1 MNRLRIGRSE
11 PRVSACPARGR
22 LLFENFDLIQ
32 TQVKSVHSCHN
43 KNHRSAILP
52 KIVLYLWLFPI
63 SACSYFSPE
72 YTRPDT
78 PVKKSWVR
86 HVPENVS
93 VVETI
98 RPDWWSN
105 FGDPYLNDLVA
116 IAINQNYDLKILA
129 ARTGVAQATIGQV
142 NAARLPTVEG
152 AFGAR
157 FIKAPGRDLQKSYS
171 YALGLSW
178 EIDIWGKIQKSVEAQ
193 EAEVQATEADWRAG
207 YLEIVSGVAEI
218 YFQIRLL
225 DEQIQQ
231 QKSSVAAN
239 QRILDIQQ
247 AMLKEGLIEE
257 KDVNWQISQVKG
269 FEQGL
274 KELERVRALAEN
286 RLATILGI
294 PAGDLK
300 VPPGSLRG
308 AVHLVDLPLGLPMDL
323 LLRRPDVIAAEFRVL
338 QVHNL
343 ISEARRGLLPT
354 VSITG
359 KGGISSIKLTDLSK
373 AFTYGLDPSIEL
385 PFLDPNVY
393 ARIDVTEAEVNV
405 VKEEYRRTVLNAFEE
420 VENALVSLAS
430 HKSQKADLEEQLKN
444 LQKVAGT
451 HRAELTEGEISEL
464 EVLSSERDLLS
475 TEQQLSR
482 NHQDI
487 LIDTIEL
494 YKALGGGWPKQ
505 EIKEAS

>member
-1 MNRLRIGRSE
+1 MGELSDHPSFGNLD
-11 PRVSACPARGR
+11 V
-22 LLFENFDLIQ
+22 IQ
-32 TQVKSVHSCHN
+32 IQVKYVYRCQL
-43 KNHRSAILP
+43 KNHRSAIVP
-52 KIVLYLWLFPI
+52 KILLYISLFAA

-78 PVKKSWVR
+78 PIKKSWVR

-93 VVETI
+93 ATETI
-98 RPDWWSN
+98 RPDWWRS
-105 FGDPYLNDLVA
+105 FGDPYLDDLVA
-116 IAINQNYDLKILA
+116 RAIDQNLDLKILA

-157 FIKAPGRDLQKSYS
+157 FIKAPGQNMQKSYS

-207 YLEIVSGVAEI
+207 YLEIVSGVAQI

-231 QKSSVAAN
+231 QKSSVTAN
-239 QRILDIQQ
+239 RRILEIQK
-247 AMLKEGLIEE
+247 AMFDEGMIPESSVLQQSAEV
-257 KDVNWQISQVKG
+257 DR
-269 FEQGL
+269 FERDL
-274 KELERVRALAEN
+274 MELERFRELAEN
-286 RLATILGI
+286 GLATILGI
-294 PAGDLK
+294 PAGDFR

-308 AVHLVDLPLGLPMDL
+308 VVHLIELPLGLPMDL
-323 LLRRPDVIAAEFRVL
+323 LLNRPDIIAAEFRVL

-359 KGGISSIKLTDLSK
+359 KGGMSSIKLTDLSR

-385 PFLDPNVY
+385 PFLDPSIY

-405 VKEEYRRTVLNAFEE
+405 VKEEYRRTVITAFEE

-430 HKSQKADLEEQLKN
+430 HKSQKAELEERLKKLQAVAATFRAQLSEGVISQ
-444 LQKVAGT
+444 LQV
-451 HRAELTEGEISEL
+451 L
-464 EVLSSERDLLS
+464 ESERSLLVA
-475 TEQQLSR
+475 EQLLSR

-494 YKALGGGWPKQ
+494 YKALGGGWPKL

>member
-1 MNRLRIGRSE
+1 MPRI
-11 PRVSACPARGR
+11 
-22 LLFENFDLIQ
+22 LLYISF
-32 TQVKSVHSCHN
+32 C
-43 KNHRSAILP
+43 AA
-52 KIVLYLWLFPI
+52 

-72 YTRPDT
+72 YARPDA
-78 PVKKSWVR
+78 PVKKAWVR

-93 VVETI
+93 ATETI
-98 RPDWWSN
+98 RPDWWRN
-105 FGDPYLNDLVA
+105 FGDPYLDDLVGKA
-116 IAINQNYDLKILA
+116 IDQNLDLKILA

-152 AFGAR
+152 AFGSR

-171 YALGLSW
+171 YALALNW
-178 EIDIWGKIQKSVEAQ
+178 EVDIWGKIQKSVEAQ
-193 EAEVQATEADWRAG
+193 QAEVQATEADWRAG

-231 QKSSVAAN
+231 QKSSVTAN
-239 QRILDIQQ
+239 RRILEIQQ
-247 AMLKEGLIEE
+247 AMVAEGMAPE
-257 KDVNWQISQVKG
+257 KTSVLQQSAEVDR
-269 FEQGL
+269 FERDL
-274 KELERVRALAEN
+274 MELERFRALAEN
-286 RLATILGI
+286 GLATILGI
-294 PAGDLK
+294 PAGDFR

-308 AVHLVDLPLGLPMDL
+308 AVHLVELPLGLPMDL
-323 LLRRPDVIAAEFRVL
+323 LLRRPDIIAAEFRVL

-359 KGGISSIKLTDLSK
+359 KGGISSFKLTDLSK

-405 VKEEYRRTVLNAFEE
+405 VKAEYRRTVIKAFEE
-420 VENALVSLAS
+420 VENAMASLAS
-430 HKSQKADLEEQLKN
+430 HKSQKAKLEERLKK
-444 LQKVAGT
+444 LQAVAGT
-451 HRAELTEGEISEL
+451 FRAQLEEGVISQLQVL
-464 EVLSSERDLLS
+464 ESERSLLAA
-475 TEQQLSR
+475 EQLLSR